1 MAVITK
7 SVCHSF
13 AVQLHDGSIIC
24 AKFWRIFPYRD
35 RPLLTVFAS
44 PAFCTNAVCG
54 PQVEIAI
61 ELREVYGNEVDF
73 MRVDLYSNP
82 QEIQSKASP
91 NSLLCSGSGACRL
104 KSGHS

>member
-35 RPLLTVFAS
+35 RPLLVVFAS
-44 PAFCTNAVCG
+44 PAFCTIAVCG
-54 PQVEIAI
+54 PQVEIAS

-73 MRVDLYSNP
+73 MRVDLYSIP
-82 QEIQSKASP
+82 QKNQSDLSIAKLTP
-91 NSLLCSGSGACRL
+91 LLRE
-104 KSGHS
+104 